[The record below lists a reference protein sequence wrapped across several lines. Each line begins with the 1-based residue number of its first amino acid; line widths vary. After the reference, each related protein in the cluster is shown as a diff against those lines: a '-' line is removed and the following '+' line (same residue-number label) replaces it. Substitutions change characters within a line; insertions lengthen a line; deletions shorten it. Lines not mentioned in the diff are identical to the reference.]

1 MHNGLRHDL
10 SILSAFEVADTFTAV
25 AARLGVAHTT
35 VSRKLKELE
44 AHFGTRLIERVGD
57 RAVLTEAG
65 RRAAAAADR
74 IAGELVALERGIS
87 GHDGQM
93 AGPIALTTVDILA
106 WRYMPAL
113 ARFARE
119 NPGVEL
125 DISTS
130 VELRNLSRREA
141 EVALRMTN
149 APPEHLH
156 GRVVE
161 RFEFHAYAA
170 TDLPE
175 AELSAYAW
183 LDYEGHECAARAA
196 DWMRAQAG
204 GVQPRSYL
212 TTPLTMLFALRQ
224 GMGAGLLPS
233 VIADADPA
241 LRRLSDVAAFGIDVW
256 LLAPRELRG
265 TARVR
270 ALFDAFDPRRLTL
283 AGAA

>member
-1 MHNGLRHDL
+1 MHSELKHDL
-10 SILSAFEVADTFTAV
+10 AILSEFQVVDTFSAA

-35 VSRKLKELE
+35 VSRKVRELE
-44 AHFGTRLIERVGD
+44 AHFGTRLIERVAE

-65 RRAAAAADR
+65 RRAAATAER
-74 IAGELVALERGIS
+74 IAGELTALERGIS
-87 GHDGQM
+87 GHDGRL

-106 WRYMPAL
+106 WRYMPVL
-113 ARFARE
+113 AAFAMAH
-119 NPGVEL
+119 PGIEL

-130 VELRNLSRREA
+130 VEVRNLSRREA

-161 RFEFHAYAA
+161 RFDFCAFAA
-170 TDLPE
+170 ASLPE
-175 AELSAYAW
+175 RDLSEHAW

-204 GVQPRSYL
+204 GAQPRSYL
-212 TTPLTMLFALRQ
+212 TTPLVMLFALRQ
-224 GMGAGLLPS
+224 GMGAGLLPA
-233 VIADADPA
+233 VIGDAEPG
-241 LRRLSDVAAFGIDVW
+241 LRRLSDVPAFSIDVW
-256 LLAPRELRG
+256 LLAPRELRS

-270 ALFDAFDPRRLTL
+270 ALFDAFGRRGPGG
-283 AGAA
+283 GAAA